1 MFQTILITILD
12 VLGTSVWVICA
23 IIARIAQCLMK

>member
-1 MFQTILITILD
+1 MFQTILVTILD
-12 VLGTSVWVICA
+12 FIGTTIFILCA